1 MIRFLDWIPPLSLM
15 CALSAVYIGLK
26 RKHLMCR
33 LEPPLQYLLSFNV
46 MTVLYLIFMPIEN
59 LNRGVI
65 GEGISCL
72 IASLLGSTPVTGYS
86 INAGIISITG
96 IAAAASSLP

>member
-1 MIRFLDWIPPLSLM
+1 M
-15 CALSAVYIGLK
+15 
-26 RKHLMCR
+26 
-33 LEPPLQYLLSFNV
+33 
-46 MTVLYLIFMPIEN
+46 
-59 LNRGVI
+59 I